1 MVTSKDYQDV
11 ARLGERIVKSLRS
24 SLRDRGDHDLLTR
37 WICHEVT
44 ESMAAVNKAKNARAH
59 NQAVRAATDLILLLW
74 EHRSDWPEGWP
85 PKAVQTRLAR
95 LERRTSRWDPE
106 PEPSGSVWFDA
117 IRQLDLIEHNEYR
130 LVLQVGLLEDGVED
144 VRALLDELP
153 AKPYGEEDPEDIQT
167 LKRQVALHDEARE
180 WATNEG
186 AETNA
191 EVRALVEGEFRKLAR
206 DRRVLIQSLVKSP
219 EPENA

>member
-1 MVTSKDYQDV
+1 
-11 ARLGERIVKSLRS
+11 
-24 SLRDRGDHDLLTR
+24 
-37 WICHEVT
+37 
-44 ESMAAVNKAKNARAH
+44 
-59 NQAVRAATDLILLLW
+59 
-74 EHRSDWPEGWP
+74 
-85 PKAVQTRLAR
+85 
-95 LERRTSRWDPE
+95 
-106 PEPSGSVWFDA
+106 VWFDA